1 MAPVYPIDLDIDFA
15 ALMALESHGP
25 DVYVGISPDYPWGR
39 VYGGQVVA
47 QGLRAAAATVDE
59 DRHVHSLHAYF
70 IRGGTSSEPIRY
82 EVDRIR
88 NGRSFTTR
96 RVVARQSEGAILNL
110 SCSFQVVEDQVDVQ
124 ESMAP
129 GDMGS
134 AEDGAN
140 EDWGMLGHRRAIQ
153 EPGHSASW
161 LRILSDLGNDRVL
174 HDCALAFLSDDLP
187 SNASVSSHPQVVD
200 MGMDREERHQ
210 SFMGAS
216 LDHAIWFHRHA
227 PADQW
232 QLHDFRSHGLTGGRG
247 LSSGEVFSLDGIHV
261 ASVAQEFLFRELT
274 R

>member
-1 MAPVYPIDLDIDFA
+1 MSPLDPADLDFK
-15 ALMALESHGP
+15 ALMALQAHGP
-25 DVYVGISPDYPWGR
+25 DVYVGISPEYPWGR

-47 QGLRAAAATVDE
+47 QGLRAAATTVDD

-96 RVVARQSEGAILNL
+96 RVVARQSDGAILNL

-124 ESMAP
+124 ESKAP
-129 GDMGS
+129 DSLVS
-134 AEDGAN
+134 AEDGIN
-140 EDWGMLGHRRAIQ
+140 QDWGLMGHRRVLQ
-153 EPGHSASW
+153 ETGHSTSW
-161 LRILSDLGNDRVL
+161 LRILTDLGDDRVL
-174 HDCALAFLSDDLP
+174 QDCALAFLSDDLP
-187 SNASVSSHPQVVD
+187 SNASVSSHPRVIE

-227 PADQW
+227 PADKW
-232 QLHDFRSHGLTGGRG
+232 QLHDLRSHGLTGGRG
-247 LSSGEVFSLDGIHV
+247 LANGEIFSEDGLHV
-261 ASVAQEFLFRELT
+261 ASVAQEFLFRELS